1 MDPFILYSRVNT
13 KLRDRYPD
21 LDELCA
27 AEGIDKSDLIR
38 TLADAGFEYIPEINQ
53 FR

>member
-1 MDPFILYSRVNT
+1 MDPFILFSRINT
-13 KLRDRYPD
+13 KLRDQY

-27 AEGIDKSDLIR
+27 AEGINKSELLR
-38 TLADAGFEYIPEINQ
+38 TLADAGFEYLPEVNQ

>member
-1 MDPFILYSRVNT
+1 MDPFILFSRINT
-13 KLRDRYPD
+13 MLRDRYPD

-27 AEGIDKSDLIR
+27 AEGIDKSELLR
-38 TLADAGFEYIPEINQ
+38 TLADAGFEYMPEINQ

>member
-13 KLRDRYPD
+13 KLRDQYPD

>member
-1 MDPFILYSRVNT
+1 MLMSMANM
-13 KLRDRYPD
+13 KLRDKYAD

-27 AEGIDKSDLIR
+27 AEDWDKQVLLDRLK
-38 TLADAGFEYIPEINQ
+38 AAGFEYMPEINQ

>member
-13 KLRDRYPD
+13 KLRDQYPD

-38 TLADAGFEYIPEINQ
+38 TLSDAGFEYIPEINQ